1 MSDRRNK
8 AIDIEN
14 SLKSKLY
21 KRRSSYIF
29 SNDLF
34 ENWIKSTLKPD
45 SVWID
50 AGCGSNT
57 LVDEFSAYSEH
68 GTGIDCVV
76 HPELMKRERFLL
88 GYLSN
93 LPIES
98 GSTDTI
104 VSNMVV
110 EHLKDPKKVFSE
122 FLRVLKPGGNVFF
135 RTTNKF
141 YPSQFFGHIFSKNV
155 KDKII
160 NKIFGVESHDIFP
173 THYRINTYNKI
184 KKLLPSLGFEINKLE
199 AIEDLHMFH
208 PLAFEISYNIYRIQS
223 MIPFYFLRNTLI
235 CWAKKPI

>member
-1 MSDRRNK
+1 M
-8 AIDIEN
+8 
-14 SLKSKLY
+14 
-21 KRRSSYIF
+21 
-29 SNDLF
+29 
-34 ENWIKSTLKPD
+34 
-45 SVWID
+45 
-50 AGCGSNT
+50 
-57 LVDEFSAYSEH
+57 
-68 GTGIDCVV
+68 
-76 HPELMKRERFLL
+76 
-88 GYLSN
+88 
-93 LPIES
+93 
-98 GSTDTI
+98 
-104 VSNMVV
+104 
-110 EHLKDPKKVFSE
+110 
-122 FLRVLKPGGNVFF
+122 KPGGNVFF